1 MFQYTCLLYIRRTYK
16 VKLCDIGILATLD
29 LLMYVGASCN
39 AVKFLFVHSLL
50 FILIIIIFIIKKI
63 FFHIYCAEMC
73 LRYKI
78 IQIIARRRVI
88 RANELL

>member
-50 FILIIIIFIIKKI
+50 FILIIIIFLLLKNI
-63 FFHIYCAEMC
+63 FFIFIVQKCVC
-73 LRYKI
+73 VTK
-78 IQIIARRRVI
+78 
-88 RANELL
+88 